1 MSSILEETHLAESS
15 AHSSLREHESGGLP
29 KAPVFVREVDL
40 MDESIGSK
48 IRVGVVQ
55 KHVSFFDESA
65 GVAVRIGTIRME
77 GEYVLP
83 RHRHTFVNLRYL
95 IEGETGY
102 GREIYKGGDLI
113 YAPESTYY
121 GPQQPA
127 ETARGPA
134 HHGDERRGYKQL
146 DMQFMGTSGLPYFR
160 PEQLQRAQA
169 ELSKRGE
176 FKAGVYRENGRNRDS
191 YEALHEFIT
200 GSRPQ
205 YPQPR
210 QLSYTVVRA
219 PNIPWKRTSLP
230 RVEAKHLG
238 YFTEAGPNVKLVRMA
253 AGAATKPGRVP
264 YQQARFV
271 ISGSIQYENDEFPG
285 LSFAY
290 YPPNAAYSGMRAT
303 ADATLLV
310 VQWATLNGEAP
321 ELCNL

>member
-1 MSSILEETHLAESS
+1 MASMLETPWAETP
-15 AHSSLREHESGGLP
+15 LRTAPRQHESGGLP
-29 KAPVFVREVDL
+29 TSPVFVRESDL

-48 IRVGVVQ
+48 IRVGVIQ

-65 GVAVRIGTIRME
+65 GVAARIGTIRME
-77 GEYVLP
+77 GEYILP
-83 RHRHTFVNLRYL
+83 RHRHTFVNLRYI

-102 GREIYKGGDLI
+102 GREIYKEGDLI

-134 HHGDERRGYKQL
+134 HHADERRGYKQL
-146 DMQFMGTSGLPYFR
+146 DMQFMGTSGIPYFR
-160 PEQLQRAQA
+160 PEQLQLAQA

-176 FKAGVYRENGRNRDS
+176 FKAGIYRENGRNRDS

-200 GSRPQ
+200 GSPPE
-205 YPQPR
+205 YPKPR
-210 QLSYTVVRA
+210 QLSYSVVRA
-219 PNIPWKRTSLP
+219 PNIPWKPTSLP

-238 YFTEAGPNVKLVRMA
+238 YFTESGPNVKLVRMS
-253 AGAATKPGRVP
+253 AGAVTKPGRVP

-271 ISGSIQYENDEFPG
+271 ISGSIGYENDEFPG

-290 YPPNAAYSGMRAT
+290 YPPDTPYSGMRAT
-303 ADATLLV
+303 SDTTLLV
-310 VQWATLNGEAP
+310 VQWATLNGEP
-321 ELCNL
+321 PDLWNL